1 MTNPERPDAQDP
13 QRFAV
18 TETWAEVR
26 AGVDAALALPAEA
39 RADFLDRTYPDRASL
54 RQRVEELVNACE
66 RVAGPAADFLAEP
79 ASAFAAPLL
88 RELPGA
94 ADVQA
99 LRSALQGRY
108 EIERELARGGTATV
122 YVARDLRHSRRVA
135 VKVLDPAVGAGLSAE
150 RFLHEIRITAGLAH
164 PHVLPLHDSG
174 EAAGRLYYVMPWIEG
189 ETLRD
194 RIARDGA
201 LLIEDVLRIFH
212 DVADALAY
220 AHARGVVHRDIKPAN
235 ILLAE
240 GHALVADFGIARAV
254 QRARALAELEESA
267 PATAPDGRSHT
278 LTAAGTSPGTPA
290 YMAPE
295 QARGGAAVDQRADLY
310 ALGVVMYEAL
320 VGAHPFGARS
330 PAAVLAAHR
339 EETPPPLEV
348 RRPDVPP
355 ALAALVLAL
364 LAKDPA
370 ARPQSANAVL
380 HALRSAPAD
389 VKMQTSKRWK
399 LRAVA
404 TAALVVVVAALIGY
418 ALRLRTSA
426 DEASAPQS
434 DAIRTLAVLPF
445 ENTGGAPGDEY
456 FSDGM
461 TDELAH
467 ALARLP
473 KLRIAG
479 RTSSYAF
486 KGKQMPGPQIG
497 RALGVQA
504 LVTGQIRRAGD
515 RLRLSTQLVST
526 ADGTIVW
533 DSIFESRT
541 GDVFAVQDELVRS
554 IVAALAPALR
564 GEANAMALA
573 ERGTV
578 DPAAY
583 ELYLKG
589 NYHFLLRGPDN
600 VRRAVAFFQQAI
612 ARDPNFAR
620 AHAGLALAY
629 RLLPIYDPLP
639 SDSILALME
648 ASAKRA
654 VALDSTLGA
663 AQLAMASALDAQLRF
678 RAAHDAYRN
687 AVALDPASAT
697 AHLSYGFSLL
707 TLGRHHEALP
717 VLHRALQL
725 DPAVKSAATGLPF
738 GYLIARRFAEALDG
752 ARHAMALD
760 SAFPLAIFIQG
771 QAQIFSGQAD
781 SAVRTQERGVRLHP
795 RDTRLLSNLLLA
807 YAAAGRW
814 ADAERIRVR
823 LHAAPDATLI
833 DGTEAARADLVFG
846 DREPLVRLLTSQR
859 GLRRYVLAG
868 GVLGCNP
875 LLDPLWQDARFR
887 AAMQRLTIQPCPLAG
902 AWPIR
907 PVGPVAASGYG
918 EDRDLRH

>member
-1 MTNPERPDAQDP
+1 MTTPERPDAPDAP
-13 QRFAV
+13 RA
-18 TETWAEVR
+18 TESWTEVR
-26 AGVDAALALPAEA
+26 AGVEAALALPAEA
-39 RADFLDRTYPDRASL
+39 RADFLERTYGDHASL
-54 RQRVEELVNACE
+54 LQRIKELLTACE
-66 RVAGPAADFLAEP
+66 RAAGPAEFLVEP
-79 ASAFAAPLL
+79 ASTFAAPLL
-88 RELPGA
+88 QNWQGEPGEQNSA
-94 ADVQA
+94 ADLHA
-99 LRSALQGRY
+99 LRSAWADRY

-122 YVARDLRHSRRVA
+122 YLARDLRHGRRVA
-135 VKVLDPAVGAGLSAE
+135 IKVLDPAVGAALSAH
-150 RFLHEIRITAGLAH
+150 RFLHEIRVTAGLAH
-164 PHVLPLHDSG
+164 PHILPLHDSG
-174 EAAGRLYYVMPWIEG
+174 EAAGRLYYVMPLIEG
-189 ETLRD
+189 ETLRE
-194 RIARDGA
+194 RIARDGPLPIGDA
-201 LLIEDVLRIFH
+201 LRIFH

-220 AHARGVVHRDIKPAN
+220 AHGRGVVHRDIKPAN
-235 ILLAE
+235 ILLAA

-254 QRARALAELEESA
+254 QRARELPDFQESA
-267 PATAPDGRSHT
+267 SATSPDERHVT
-278 LTAAGTSPGTPA
+278 LTAEGTSPGTPA

-295 QARGGAAVDQRADLY
+295 QASGATGIDHRADLY

-320 VGAHPFGARS
+320 AGAHPFGARS
-330 PAAVLAAHR
+330 SVALLAAHR
-339 EETPPPLEV
+339 EEPPAPLVV

-355 ALAALVLAL
+355 ALASLVLAL

-370 ARPQSANAVL
+370 ARPQSAQAVL
-380 HALRSAPAD
+380 QALRSTPAE
-389 VKMQTSKRWK
+389 VKVPTSKRWK
-399 LRAVA
+399 LRAFA
-404 TAALVVVVAALIGY
+404 AAALVVVVAASIGY

-426 DEASAPQS
+426 GEVIAPQS

-445 ENTGGAPGDEY
+445 ENTGGEPGDEY

-467 ALARLP
+467 ALTRLP
-473 KLRIAG
+473 TLRIAG

-486 KGKQMPGPQIG
+486 KGKQMPAPQIG
-497 RALGVQA
+497 RALGVEA
-504 LVTGQIRRAGD
+504 LVSGQIRRAGD

-526 ADGTIVW
+526 ADGTVVW
-533 DSIFESRT
+533 DSVFESRT

-564 GEANAMALA
+564 GQADTMALA

-589 NYHFLLRGPDN
+589 NYHFLLRGADN

-639 SDSILALME
+639 SDSIFALME

-663 AQLAMASALDAQLRF
+663 AQLALATALEVQLRF
-678 RAAHDAYRN
+678 SAAHDAYRA
-687 AVALDPASAT
+687 AVGLDPASAT
-697 AHLSYGFSLL
+697 AHLSFGFSLL
-707 TLGRHHEALP
+707 TLGRHEEALP

-725 DPAVKSAATGLPF
+725 DPAVKSAATAIPF

-752 ARHAMALD
+752 ARHAMMLD
-760 SAFPLAIFIQG
+760 PYFPLAIFIQG
-771 QAQIFSGQAD
+771 QAQIFGGQPD
-781 SAVRTQERGVRLHP
+781 SAVLTQERGVRLHP

-807 YAAAGRW
+807 YAATGRW
-814 ADAERIRVR
+814 EDAQRIRAR

-846 DREPLVRLLTSQR
+846 DREPLLRLLTSER
-859 GLRRYVLAG
+859 GLRRYVMAG

-875 LLDPLWQDARFR
+875 LLDPLWPDARFR
-887 AAMQRLTIQPCPLAG
+887 TAMQRLG
-902 AWPIR
+902 IR
-907 PVGPVAASGYG
+907 PCALARTWPVRAVAADPTGP
-918 EDRDLRH
+918 